1 MKHSSKTTVIDHAG
15 SIRIVVSAIIIVM
28 MTALPQYALSQD
40 TFTTRLAQLGF
51 VKEECTDWSD
61 STDISLP
68 MPTCA
73 YANVTGINAFPTKK
87 TQAYKAWIEVY
98 DGNGNYFKKRVI
110 LGAQG
115 ISSLSYAKKNFKAD
129 FCNDEWV
136 GEETPDIKFGK
147 WVKQDA
153 FHLKA
158 FYFDFLRG
166 ICTVGYQLY
175 DQMTQDRGE
184 RGRIWERADNI
195 GKPNKNALCHPDA
208 FPCILYLNNK
218 FYGIY
223 NWQLKKHRK
232 NMNLTKD
239 VAEHIH
245 IDGKI
250 VDKGTLFGGTVNWKK
265 IEIRNP
271 KNLYT
276 MTGKA
281 YDGDNP
287 AELIDES
294 SKYFNVTSDTEA
306 QKADKA
312 RTAKVKNY
320 VLTLSNYCNELQAL
334 VNKKE
339 SRATIRA
346 AIEERFDV
354 TSIIDY
360 IIHNMV
366 THNLDGLRKNYQ
378 WFTYDGKKWF
388 VAPFDLDN
396 TFGYSVS
403 VAFYIFESQYYYT
416 NPISTW
422 NFSNY
427 PPLSWVETYFKDDI
441 YQRYAHLRD
450 QGLLNA
456 ESINSIITNWYYSIG
471 DANFRDEWKKWPLS
485 PCLRETIANKSWEI
499 QTYNYN
505 KYKAAPD
512 YNDTVTYKAGQ
523 YCRYLLRLMKATAT
537 TKGVKPLKQVGC
549 KDSLSRIL
557 EWTTGRIK
565 SVDTWMKYSFTS
577 IPTSYTLTITSAEW
591 TTLCVPFRFAV
602 PDDIEVYTVKGQRSN
617 GQLIVERV
625 KETQAYKPYLVKGS
639 PGDYVLTGV
648 TEQPDET
655 AYDYLVNGSLTG
667 CLKEK
672 YAPKDSYVLQNHNG
686 KTGFYRVVENGKVR
700 LGANRAFLTL
710 DTDAAS
716 GPIILDDSQNIT
728 SVSITEMPS
737 TISGIYDV
745 NGTSRQT
752 LSKGI
757 NIIKYDNGK
766 TIKVVIR

>member
-1 MKHSSKTTVIDHAG
+1 MRWGLLIMSG
-15 SIRIVVSAIIIVM
+15 IRIVLSAVIFVF
-28 MTALPQYALSQD
+28 MTALTQHASAQD

-51 VKEECTDWSD
+51 AKEECIDWSD
-61 STDISLP
+61 SADISLP

-73 YANVTGINAFPTKK
+73 YANLSGIYTLPTLS
-87 TQAYKAWIEVY
+87 TDAYKAWIEVY

-115 ISSLSYAKKNFKAD
+115 HRAMQYPKKNFKAD

-136 GEETPDIKFGK
+136 GEDTPDIKFGK
-147 WVKQDA
+147 WVKQDG

-166 ICTVGYQLY
+166 ISTVGYHIY
-175 DQMTQDRGE
+175 DQITQDRGE

-208 FPCILYLNNK
+208 FPCILYLNNE

-232 NMNLTKD
+232 NMNQTKD
-239 VAEHIH
+239 VAEHVH
-245 IDGKI
+245 LDGKI
-250 VDKGTLFGGTVNWKK
+250 VDKGTFFGGTIDWNN

-276 MTGKA
+276 MTGKL
-281 YDGDNP
+281 YDGDSP
-287 AELIDES
+287 DELIDES
-294 SKYFNVTSDTEA
+294 SKYFNLSYDTEA
-306 QKADKA
+306 EKADKA
-312 RTAKVKNY
+312 RTAKVKKY
-320 VLTLSNYCNELQAL
+320 VLAFSKYCNELQTL
-334 VNKKE
+334 VKNKE
-339 SRATIRA
+339 DNATIRA

-388 VAPFDLDN
+388 VAPYDLDN

-403 VAFYIFESQYYYT
+403 VDFHIFESQYYYT
-416 NPISTW
+416 SPISLW

-427 PPLSWVETYFKDDI
+427 PPLSWVEKYYKEDI
-441 YQRYAHLRD
+441 NRRYAYLRD

-456 ESINSIITNWYYSIG
+456 ESINSMITNWYYSIG
-471 DANFRDEWKKWPLS
+471 EANYNDEWKEWNTS
-485 PCLRETIANKSWEI
+485 PCLLETIANSPWQI

-505 KYKAAPD
+505 KYKAASE
-512 YNDTVTYKAGQ
+512 YNDAVTYEAGQ
-523 YCRYLLRLMKATAT
+523 YCRYLLRLMKATST
-537 TKGVKPLKQVGC
+537 VKGVKPLKQVGC
-549 KDSLSRIL
+549 KDSLARIKA
-557 EWTTGRIK
+557 WTIGRIK
-565 SVDTWMKYSFTS
+565 SVDTWMNYSFTS
-577 IPTSYTLTITSAEW
+577 APTSYTLTITSAEW
-591 TTLCVPFRFAV
+591 TTLCVPFGFAI
-602 PDDIEVYTVKGQRSN
+602 PDDIEVFTVKGQHSD
-617 GQLIVERV
+617 GQLITERV
-625 KETQAYKPYLVKGS
+625 HETQAYKPYLVKGAS
-639 PGDYVLTGV
+639 GDYVLTGI

-655 AYDYLVNGSLTG
+655 ADDYLVNGCLTG

-686 KTGFYRVVENGKVR
+686 NTGFYRVVENGKVK

-716 GPIILDDSQNIT
+716 GFIILDDNQDIT

-737 TISGIYDV
+737 YISGIYDV
-745 NGTSRQT
+745 NGTLHQT
-752 LSKGI
+752 ISTGV

-766 TIKVVIR
+766 TIKVVVR